1 MKKVL
6 SLISILSLVLMFN
19 ACSEEEGTLF
29 DLGENDYWSFH
40 ASEQTVNA
48 TDAGKSAVYLYHIN
62 DAKVTPVNIAVDY
75 IGGSESVLSVS
86 QTSINAVDE
95 AGNKAAI
102 EITYNMNDLEYNVP
116 YKLDISIPV
125 QEGYAV
131 EGQLIDT
138 VRVTVIRPL
147 TFVEL
152 GVGSFTSASFEA
164 TWDQLVLSANETPMY
179 QLPDCFEKGKPINI
193 IINGDG
199 TVTIPEQVAWNYSA
213 ALGDVYVDG
222 TGTVAGNVVTMNLRH
237 VLKSIPHN
245 FGVFT
250 EVLTLPAE

>member
-29 DLGENDYWSFH
+29 ELGDKDYWSFH
-40 ASEQTVNA
+40 SAEQNFEASET
-48 TDAGKSAVYLYHIN
+48 GKAVVYLYHIN

-86 QTSINAVDE
+86 QTTINGVDGS
-95 AGNKAAI
+95 GNKAAI
-102 EITYNMNDLEYNVP
+102 EITYDLNDLDFNVP

-138 VRVTVIRPL
+138 VQVTVIRPL
-147 TFVEL
+147 TFSPIGTGLFVSAFFEEQWEQPVLLAEQAEVYQCPSLYGNGNNVNFVVEGATVTVPQQPGWTHSTYGTVYVEGTGTKAGNVL
-152 GVGSFTSASFEA
+152 TVSIKHFVPGVGSF
-164 TWDQLVLSANETPMY
+164 
-179 QLPDCFEKGKPINI
+179 
-193 IINGDG
+193 G
-199 TVTIPEQVAWNYSA
+199 T
-213 ALGDVYVDG
+213 YV
-222 TGTVAGNVVTMNLRH
+222 
-237 VLKSIPHN
+237 
-245 FGVFT
+245 
-250 EVLTLPAE
+250 EVLTLPAQ

>member
-29 DLGENDYWSFH
+29 ELGENDYWSFH
-40 ASEQTVNA
+40 SDEQTVNA
-48 TDAGKSAVYLYHIN
+48 TEAGKSAVYLYHIN
-62 DAKVTPVNIAVDY
+62 DAKVSPVNITVDY

-86 QTSINAVDE
+86 QTSINAVDD

-102 EITYNMNDLEYNVP
+102 EITYDINNLEFNVP
-116 YKLDISIPV
+116 YKLEISIPV
-125 QEGYAV
+125 QEGYAL

-138 VRVTVIRPL
+138 VKVTVIRPL

-152 GVGSFTSASFEA
+152 GVGSFTSASFED
-164 TWDQLVLSANETPMY
+164 TWEQLVLSANETPMY

-193 IINGDG
+193 VINGDG
-199 TVTIPEQVAWNYSA
+199 TVTIPEQAAWNYNA
-213 ALGDVYVDG
+213 ALGDVFVSG
-222 TGTVAGNVVTMNLRH
+222 TGTVAGNVVTMNLEH
-237 VLKSIPHN
+237 VVKSIN
-245 FGVFT
+245 YSFGVFA

>member
-29 DLGENDYWSFH
+29 ELGENDYWSFH
-40 ASEQTVNA
+40 AVKQSI
-48 TDAGKSAVYLYHIN
+48 DANESGKAVVYLYHIN
-62 DAKVTPVNIAVDY
+62 DAKVTPVNLTVSYDAGAVGK
-75 IGGSESVLSVS
+75 ITVT
-86 QTSINAVDE
+86 QTSINSVDE
-95 AGNKAAI
+95 EGNKAAI
-102 EITYNMNDLEYNVP
+102 EITYDVEDLEYNVP
-116 YKLDISIPV
+116 YKVQISIPA
-125 QEGYAV
+125 QEGYPVSNTLKESV
-131 EGQLIDT
+131 E
-138 VRVTVIRPL
+138 VTIIRPL

-152 GVGSFTSASFEA
+152 GMGSFTSASFEA

-237 VLKSIPHN
+237 VLKSIPHS